1 MKCYAHPEKETTASC
16 KACSKGLC
24 LSCTDKYT
32 FPSCDACALD
42 HAKER
47 QKIIIK
53 NIVLTIVFGGIGF
66 WLISLDVKAPVLNKI
81 LVTYML
87 ASLPWGWSALDRITP
102 NIFLFMPLGSWVFYF
117 MVKATLSMFVGLVA
131 LPLKIVT
138 TLIEW
143 RRVKKLK
150 MTAVST
156 D

>member
-1 MKCYAHPEKETTASC
+1 
-16 KACSKGLC
+16 
-24 LSCTDKYT
+24 
-32 FPSCDACALD
+32 
-42 HAKER
+42 
-47 QKIIIK
+47 
-53 NIVLTIVFGGIGF
+53 VLTIVFGGIGF